1 MCYTYQKGVNMT
13 KFLLINF
20 TDTQRFIK
28 DFDSEHDAKQYVIN
42 HLDLS
47 KQWNIFKW

>member
-1 MCYTYQKGVNMT
+1 M
-13 KFLLINF
+13 KFLLINYQ
-20 TDTQRFIK
+20 DRQRFIK
-28 DFDSEHDAKQYVIN
+28 DFENEHEARHFVIN